1 MSGLEGGEGQ
11 AEDRSASLPGQNREL
26 ALVLP
31 DDGMAYREPEAGR
44 ILGGIKR
51 LEDALAVGGRHPG
64 SPVPDLG
71 QRLGPFAAGAQAH
84 PPPAGPRP
92 PGAVDPGCPH
102 PAPPN
107 PAAPTPARAP

>member
-11 AEDRSASLPGQNREL
+11 AEDRSPSLPGQNREL

-51 LEDALAVGGRHPG
+51 LEDALAVGGGHPRAPG
-64 SPVPDLG
+64 RAPR
-71 QRLGPFAAGAQAH
+71 QRLGPL
-84 PPPAGPRP
+84 PAGTPSP
-92 PGAVDPGCPH
+92 
-102 PAPPN
+102 PAPPA
-107 PAAPTPARAP
+107 PHAPTPLSPVD

>member
-11 AEDRSASLPGQNREL
+11 AKDRSASLPGQNREL

-51 LEDALAVGGRHPG
+51 LEDALAAGGGQPG
-64 SPVPDLG
+64 SPAPGL
-71 QRLGPFAAGAQAH
+71 RPNRGPFAAGGRGH
-84 PPPAGPRP
+84 PTA
-92 PGAVDPGCPH
+92 PGSRRATRGAAV
-102 PAPPN
+102 APP
-107 PAAPTPARAP
+107 